1 MSITRKPDGWY
12 WDTQGP
18 FQTRTEALTVGAA
31 RTGPVLRE
39 DAATNMEAIGSFV
52 ATMLQSAAVAHIL
65 HFRVTGPGSRSA
77 HLALQTYYEAIPD
90 LVDTL
95 AESIMGLTQQLV
107 PMQEPMQFGL
117 SERDPLAYMQALQDY
132 VRENRRE
139 ALPVVSEIQNE
150 VDNIATLLNSTVYQ
164 LRFLA

>member
-1 MSITRKPDGWY
+1 MSISRKPDGWY

-18 FQTRTEALTVGAA
+18 FQTRSEALSVGAA
-31 RTGPVLRE
+31 MGAPVMRE
-39 DAATNMEAIGSFV
+39 DDATDAQSIGIFV
-52 ATMLQSAAVAHIL
+52 ATMLQSAEVAHVL

-95 AESIMGLTQQLV
+95 TESIMGLTLTLIPV
-107 PMQEPMQFGL
+107 AKPFRFGVM
-117 SERDPLAYMQALQDY
+117 ENNPLDYIQSLQNY
-132 VRENRRE
+132 VRDQRE
-139 ALPVVSEIQNE
+139 MLPSNSEIQNE
-150 VDNIATLLNSTVYQ
+150 VDNIATLLNTTAYQ